1 MKAGVVASSLV
12 LASVLF
18 SGVSACTF
26 FHFPSDNA
34 TTVIGRTME
43 LGGDRL
49 IPEWI
54 VAAHPRSSVGGDPS
68 GVTNLPVNKYGYVSV
83 DFDSIN
89 FIPTVSEGMNE
100 HGVSVSVQT
109 FRQAI
114 YQEQREIRP
123 TKPAIL

>member
-1 MKAGVVASSLV
+1 MRASVVASLV
-12 LASVLF
+12 LASGLF
-18 SGVSACTF
+18 SRRVSACTF

-54 VAAHPRSSVGGDPS
+54 VAAHPRSSVGGTN
-68 GVTNLPVNKYGYVSV
+68 GVTNLPVNEYGYVSV
-83 DFDSIN
+83 DFDSVD

-100 HGVSVSVQT
+100 HGVSLSVQT

-114 YQEQREIRP
+114 YQEHREIRP